1 MINEIQTHIHN
12 PLINSFCG
20 FCVYVRGRRGMTP
33 PYTCTAWGRDTPIH
47 NNKIIYNIYI
57 KGVEGGSVPPGGIV

>member
-1 MINEIQTHIHN
+1 MLNEIPAPTHN
-12 PLINSFCG
+12 PLINRFYE

-47 NNKIIYNIYI
+47 NNKSNNNIYI